1 MRWLVRA
8 FLFAFLSGLS
18 ANAAAEDACPRS
30 GTLGVSR
37 TVEIDTTGGP
47 GFGMEHYKAYDFLQ
61 DKEVVLTFD
70 DGPQKYST
78 EAVLKALADECTKAT
93 FFSIGKMAL
102 GYPEIIREVSK
113 AGHTVGTHT
122 WSHKA
127 IAKLKTFDDGK
138 AEIERGVSAV
148 HRAVGGPIAPFFRF
162 PTLVDTQEAVAYLGK
177 RNIAMF
183 STDIDSIDY
192 KPQTVDHLVKS
203 VMAKLDKRGK
213 GIILMHDIHK
223 RTAQALPI
231 ILSQLKAKGYKI
243 VHMTAKAPVVT
254 LAEYDEAIEKEAKGL
269 PQVGAERPMS
279 SVVKT
284 VGGTAP
290 KDDAASAAASDTA
303 EPEGL
308 PSSPSEESA
317 HVPAGDGSA
326 STPLPA
332 FPSASA
338 PAAKPGATPET
349 PPGSVAPPGTG
360 KQSANERPSAASGNL
375 ESATSSTATP
385 TVQSAL
391 PSAASTTVSATPTA
405 PASRPSMTT
414 ASVVRTVSGNEE
426 TKPATTSEPAAKS
439 EAVQRPHKSLMERAK
454 ETWKLWF
461 GE

>member
-1 MRWLVRA
+1 MGMRWLVRA
-8 FLFAFLSGLS
+8 FFFAFLSGLPIS
-18 ANAAAEDACPRS
+18 ASAEDACPRS

-47 GFGMEHYKAYDFLQ
+47 GFGTEHYKAYDFLQ

-78 EAVLKALADECTKAT
+78 EAVLKALADECVKAT

-127 IAKLKTFDDGK
+127 IGKLKTFDDGK
-138 AEIERGVSAV
+138 AEIERGISAV

-162 PTLVDTQEAVAYLGK
+162 PTLVDTQEAVAYLGT

-183 STDIDSIDY
+183 STDIDSVDY

-231 ILSQLKAKGYKI
+231 ILAQLKAKGYKI

-269 PQVGAERPMS
+269 PQVGSERPMS
-279 SVVKT
+279 SIVKT
-284 VGGTAP
+284 VGGATP
-290 KDDAASAAASDTA
+290 KDEATSPAASDA
-303 EPEGL
+303 NEPEGM
-308 PSSPSEESA
+308 PSPASEDSA
-317 HVPAGDGSA
+317 HASTGDGSA
-326 STPLPA
+326 SAPLPA
-332 FPSASA
+332 SPSASA
-338 PAAKPGATPET
+338 PAAKPGTPPET
-349 PPGSVAPPGTG
+349 PAGAVEPSGSG
-360 KQSANERPSAASGNL
+360 KQSANEPHGAASGNL
-375 ESATSSTATP
+375 ESAT
-385 TVQSAL
+385 
-391 PSAASTTVSATPTA
+391 PSAAATPTA
-405 PASRPSMTT
+405 QPTPSATPATSSATATASPPPTTT

-426 TKPATTSEPAAKS
+426 AKPAATPEPAAKS
-439 EAVQRPHKSLMERAK
+439 EAPQQPHKSLMERAK
-454 ETWKLWF
+454 ETWRLWF

>member
-1 MRWLVRA
+1 MGMRWLVRA
-8 FLFAFLSGLS
+8 FFFAFLSGLS
-18 ANAAAEDACPRS
+18 VNASAEDQCPRS

-70 DGPQKYST
+70 DGPQKFST
-78 EAVLKALADECTKAT
+78 EAVLKALADECVKAT

-127 IAKLKTFDDGK
+127 IGKLKTFDDGK

-183 STDIDSIDY
+183 STDIDSVDY
-192 KPQTVDHLVKS
+192 RPQTVDHLVKS

-231 ILSQLKAKGYKI
+231 ILAQLKANGYKI

-284 VGGTAP
+284 VGGAAP
-290 KDDAASAAASDTA
+290 KDDPANSTASDAT
-303 EPEGL
+303 EPEGM
-308 PSSPSEESA
+308 PSPLSEESA
-317 HVPAGDGSA
+317 HVPAGGGSDSA
-326 STPLPA
+326 PLPA
-332 FPSASA
+332 FPSAASPA
-338 PAAKPGATPET
+338 QKPAAAPET
-349 PPGSVAPPGTG
+349 PPAAASPSTG
-360 KQSANERPSAASGNL
+360 KQSSNEPSGAIPGSSEN
-375 ESATSSTATP
+375 ATSSAAAPAAQSTP
-385 TVQSAL
+385 
-391 PSAASTTVSATPTA
+391 PAAAPVTTVPAPTS
-405 PASRPSMTT
+405 PPSMTT
-414 ASVVRTVSGNEE
+414 AAVVRTVSANEE
-426 TKPATTSEPAAKS
+426 TKPAVPSEPAAKS
-439 EAVQRPHKSLMERAK
+439 EAPQQPHKSLVERAK

>member
-1 MRWLVRA
+1 MGMRWLVR
-8 FLFAFLSGLS
+8 FFVFAFLSGLS
-18 ANAAAEDACPRS
+18 VNASAEDVCPRN

-70 DGPQKYST
+70 DGPQKYAT
-78 EAVLKALADECTKAT
+78 ESVLKALADECVKAT

-127 IAKLKTFDDGK
+127 IGKLKTFEEGRV
-138 AEIERGVSAV
+138 EIERGISGV

-183 STDIDSIDY
+183 STDIDSVDY
-192 KPQTVDHLVKS
+192 KPQTADHLVKS

-223 RTAQALPI
+223 RTAQALPL
-231 ILSQLKAKGYKI
+231 ILAQLKAKGYKI
-243 VHMTAKAPVVT
+243 VHVTAKAPVVT
-254 LAEYDEAIEKEAKGL
+254 LAEFDEAIEKEAKGL

-284 VGGTAP
+284 VGGTAS
-290 KDDAASAAASDTA
+290 KDDAASDVT
-303 EPEGL
+303 EPEGM
-308 PSSPSEESA
+308 PASPADESA
-317 HVPAGDGSA
+317 HAPAA
-326 STPLPA
+326 SLPA
-332 FPSASA
+332 FPSASSPAEQPSNAPAPEASPPSGTAPNPGKQSSNEPSSATSAATA
-338 PAAKPGATPET
+338 PAAQPTP
-349 PPGSVAPPGTG
+349 
-360 KQSANERPSAASGNL
+360 
-375 ESATSSTATP
+375 
-385 TVQSAL
+385 
-391 PSAASTTVSATPTA
+391 
-405 PASRPSMTT
+405 PSMTT
-414 ASVVRTVSGNEE
+414 ASMVRTVSGNGEA
-426 TKPATTSEPAAKS
+426 TPAAPTEPVAKS
-439 EAVQRPHKSLMERAK
+439 EAPQEPHKSLMERAK

>member
-1 MRWLVRA
+1 MALRWLVRGCV
-8 FLFAFLSGLS
+8 FALLSGVS
-18 ANAAAEDACPRS
+18 ASAWAQDACPKA

-70 DGPQKYST
+70 DGPQKYAT
-78 EAVLKALADECTKAT
+78 EAVLKALADECVKAT

-127 IAKLKTFDDGK
+127 IAKAKTFEEGR
-138 AEIERGVSAV
+138 AEIERGISGV

-162 PTLVDTQEAVAYLGK
+162 PTLVDTPEAVAYLGK

-183 STDIDSIDY
+183 STDIDSNDY
-192 KPQTVDHLVKS
+192 RPQTVDHLAKS
-203 VMAKLDKRGK
+203 VVAKLEKRGK

-231 ILSQLKAKGYKI
+231 ILAQIKAKGFKI
-243 VHMTAKAPVVT
+243 VHLTAKAPVVT
-254 LAEYDEAIEKEAKGL
+254 LAEFDETIEKEAKGL

-284 VGGTAP
+284 VGGAAP
-290 KDDAASAAASDTA
+290 SDAAANANDAS

-308 PSSPSEESA
+308 PAPAEENA
-317 HVPAGDGSA
+317 HAPA
-326 STPLPA
+326 TPLPA
-332 FPSASA
+332 FPSASTPA
-338 PAAKPGATPET
+338 EKSASPDSSPPAASPATP
-349 PPGSVAPPGTG
+349 G
-360 KQSANERPSAASGNL
+360 KQSSNEPSG
-375 ESATSSTATP
+375 
-385 TVQSAL
+385 
-391 PSAASTTVSATPTA
+391 AASTSAQPAQTA
-405 PASRPSMTT
+405 QPVASSDGTAAPPPSMTT
-414 ASVVRTVSGNEE
+414 ASVVRTVSGNGEAE
-426 TKPATTSEPAAKS
+426 PSGTPAEPAAKS
-439 EAVQRPHKSLMERAK
+439 EPAAPHKSLVERAK

>member
-8 FLFAFLSGLS
+8 FFFAFLSGLS
-18 ANAAAEDACPRS
+18 VNAAAEDACPRS

-213 GIILMHDIHK
+213 GIVLMHDIHK

-439 EAVQRPHKSLMERAK
+439 EALQRPHKSLMERAK

>member
-1 MRWLVRA
+1 MAMRWLVRGCV
-8 FLFAFLSGLS
+8 FALLSGVS
-18 ANAAAEDACPRS
+18 VAASAEDACPKA

-78 EAVLKALADECTKAT
+78 EAVLKALADECVKAT

-127 IAKLKTFDDGK
+127 IAKAKTFEEGR
-138 AEIERGVSAV
+138 AEIERGISGV
-148 HRAVGGPIAPFFRF
+148 HRAIGGPIAPFFRF
-162 PTLVDTQEAVAYLGK
+162 PTLVDTPEAVAYLGK

-203 VMAKLDKRGK
+203 VIAKLDKRGK

-223 RTAQALPI
+223 RTAQALP
-231 ILSQLKAKGYKI
+231 LLLAQMKAKGYKI
-243 VHMTAKAPVVT
+243 VHLTAKAPVVT
-254 LAEYDEAIEKEAKGL
+254 LAEFDETIEKEAKGL

-284 VGGTAP
+284 VGATSP
-290 KDDAASAAASDTA
+290 PDDAASGAS
-303 EPEGL
+303 EPEGM
-308 PSSPSEESA
+308 PAPPVEDSA
-317 HVPAGDGSA
+317 HA
-326 STPLPA
+326 PLPA
-332 FPSASA
+332 FPAASSPAEKSASPEASPPSGTTSA
-338 PAAKPGATPET
+338 P
-349 PPGSVAPPGTG
+349 G
-360 KQSANERPSAASGNL
+360 KQSSNEPPSASSSAGTQAAQTTQPAAAPVASSG
-375 ESATSSTATP
+375 TA
-385 TVQSAL
+385 
-391 PSAASTTVSATPTA
+391 AASP
-405 PASRPSMTT
+405 PSMTT
-414 ASVVRTVSGNEE
+414 ASVVRTVSGNGE
-426 TKPATTSEPAAKS
+426 AEPAAATEPPAKD
-439 EAVQRPHKSLMERAK
+439 AAPAAPHKSLMERAK

>member
-1 MRWLVRA
+1 MGMRWLVRGCV
-8 FLFAFLSGLS
+8 FALLSGVPVGAS
-18 ANAAAEDACPRS
+18 AQDACPKA

-47 GFGMEHYKAYDFLQ
+47 GFGMEPYKAYDFLK

-70 DGPQKYST
+70 DGPQKYAT
-78 EAVLKALADECTKAT
+78 EAVLKALADECVKAT

-127 IAKLKTFDDGK
+127 IAKAKTFEEGR
-138 AEIERGVSAV
+138 AEIERGISGV

-203 VMAKLDKRGK
+203 VIAKLDKRGK

-223 RTAQALPI
+223 RTAQALPL
-231 ILSQLKAKGYKI
+231 ILAQMKAKGYKI
-243 VHMTAKAPVVT
+243 VHLTAKAPVVT
-254 LAEYDEAIEKEAKGL
+254 LAEFDEAIEKEAKGL

-284 VGGTAP
+284 VGGTSPA
-290 KDDAASAAASDTA
+290 DDAASDAG
-303 EPEGL
+303 EPEGM
-308 PSSPSEESA
+308 PAPPTEDSA
-317 HVPAGDGSA
+317 HIPAA
-326 STPLPA
+326 PLPA
-332 FPSASA
+332 FPAASSPADKSGSPEASPPSGTTSA
-338 PAAKPGATPET
+338 P
-349 PPGSVAPPGTG
+349 G
-360 KQSANERPSAASGNL
+360 KQSSNEQPVAPSSAA
-375 ESATSSTATP
+375 
-385 TVQSAL
+385 
-391 PSAASTTVSATPTA
+391 A
-405 PASRPSMTT
+405 PASEPARHDTAPIASSGTAATSQPSMTT
-414 ASVVRTVSGNEE
+414 ASVVRTVSGNAEAE
-426 TKPATTSEPAAKS
+426 PPAAAEPQAKD
-439 EAVQRPHKSLMERAK
+439 AAPAAPHKSLMERAK

>member
-1 MRWLVRA
+1 MAMRWLVRGCV
-8 FLFAFLSGLS
+8 FALLSGVS
-18 ANAAAEDACPRS
+18 VAASAEDACPKA

-78 EAVLKALADECTKAT
+78 EAVLKALADECVKAT

-127 IAKLKTFDDGK
+127 IAKAKTFEEGR
-138 AEIERGVSAV
+138 AEIERGISGV
-148 HRAVGGPIAPFFRF
+148 HRAIGGPIAPFFRF
-162 PTLVDTQEAVAYLGK
+162 PTLVDTPEAVAYLGK

-203 VMAKLDKRGK
+203 VIAKLDKRGK

-223 RTAQALPI
+223 RTAQALP
-231 ILSQLKAKGYKI
+231 LLLAQMKAKGYKI
-243 VHMTAKAPVVT
+243 VHLTAKAPVVT
-254 LAEYDEAIEKEAKGL
+254 LAEFDETIEKEAKGL

-284 VGGTAP
+284 VGATSP
-290 KDDAASAAASDTA
+290 PDDAASGAS
-303 EPEGL
+303 EPEGM
-308 PSSPSEESA
+308 PAPPVEDSA
-317 HVPAGDGSA
+317 HA
-326 STPLPA
+326 PLPA
-332 FPSASA
+332 FPAASSPAEKSASPEASPPSGTTSA
-338 PAAKPGATPET
+338 P
-349 PPGSVAPPGTG
+349 G
-360 KQSANERPSAASGNL
+360 KQSSNEPPSASSSAGTQAAQTTQPAAAPVASSG
-375 ESATSSTATP
+375 
-385 TVQSAL
+385 TV
-391 PSAASTTVSATPTA
+391 AASP
-405 PASRPSMTT
+405 PSMTT
-414 ASVVRTVSGNEE
+414 ASVVRTVSGNGE
-426 TKPATTSEPAAKS
+426 AEPAAATEPPAKD
-439 EAVQRPHKSLMERAK
+439 AAPAAPHKSLMERAK

>member
-1 MRWLVRA
+1 MAMHWLVRGCV
-8 FLFAFLSGLS
+8 FALLSGVS
-18 ANAAAEDACPRS
+18 VAASAEDACPKA

-78 EAVLKALADECTKAT
+78 EAVLKALADECVKAT

-127 IAKLKTFDDGK
+127 IAKAKTFEEGR
-138 AEIERGVSAV
+138 AEIERGISGV
-148 HRAVGGPIAPFFRF
+148 HRAIGGPIAPFFRF
-162 PTLVDTQEAVAYLGK
+162 PTLVDTPEAVAYLGK

-203 VMAKLDKRGK
+203 VIAKLDKRGK

-223 RTAQALPI
+223 RTAQALP
-231 ILSQLKAKGYKI
+231 LLLAQMKAKGYKI
-243 VHMTAKAPVVT
+243 VHLTAKAPVVT
-254 LAEYDEAIEKEAKGL
+254 LAEFDETIEKEAKGL

-284 VGGTAP
+284 VGATSPA
-290 KDDAASAAASDTA
+290 DDAASGAS
-303 EPEGL
+303 EPEGM
-308 PSSPSEESA
+308 PAPPVEDSA
-317 HVPAGDGSA
+317 HA
-326 STPLPA
+326 PLPA
-332 FPSASA
+332 FP
-338 PAAKPGATPET
+338 
-349 PPGSVAPPGTG
+349 
-360 KQSANERPSAASGNL
+360 
-375 ESATSSTATP
+375 
-385 TVQSAL
+385 
-391 PSAASTTVSATPTA
+391 
-405 PASRPSMTT
+405 
-414 ASVVRTVSGNEE
+414 
-426 TKPATTSEPAAKS
+426 
-439 EAVQRPHKSLMERAK
+439 
-454 ETWKLWF
+454 
-461 GE
+461 

>member
-1 MRWLVRA
+1 MAMRWLVRGCV
-8 FLFAFLSGLS
+8 FALLSGVS
-18 ANAAAEDACPRS
+18 VGASAEDACPKA

-37 TVEIDTTGGP
+37 TVEIDATGGP

-70 DGPQKYST
+70 DGPQKFAT
-78 EAVLKALADECTKAT
+78 EAVLKALADECVKAT

-127 IAKLKTFDDGK
+127 IAKAKTFEEGR
-138 AEIERGVSAV
+138 AEIERGISGV

-162 PTLVDTQEAVAYLGK
+162 PTLVDTPEAVAYLGK

-203 VMAKLDKRGK
+203 VIAKLDKRGK
-213 GIILMHDIHK
+213 GIVLMHDIHK
-223 RTAQALPI
+223 RTAQALPL
-231 ILSQLKAKGYKI
+231 ILAQLKAKGYKI
-243 VHMTAKAPVVT
+243 VHLTAKAPVVT
-254 LAEYDEAIEKEAKGL
+254 LAEFDETIEKEAKGL

-284 VGGTAP
+284 VGGTSP
-290 KDDAASAAASDTA
+290 TDDAASDAS
-303 EPEGL
+303 EPEGM
-308 PSSPSEESA
+308 PAPPAEDSA
-317 HVPAGDGSA
+317 HAPAA
-326 STPLPA
+326 PLPA
-332 FPSASA
+332 FPAASSPAEKSASPEASPPSGTASA
-338 PAAKPGATPET
+338 P
-349 PPGSVAPPGTG
+349 G
-360 KQSANERPSAASGNL
+360 KQSSNEPPGASSAAGTHAAQTTQPTAAPVASSGI
-375 ESATSSTATP
+375 A
-385 TVQSAL
+385 
-391 PSAASTTVSATPTA
+391 AASP
-405 PASRPSMTT
+405 PSMAT
-414 ASVVRTVSGNEE
+414 ASVVRTVSGNGEAE
-426 TKPATTSEPAAKS
+426 PPAAAEPPAKDAAPAAS
-439 EAVQRPHKSLMERAK
+439 HKSLMERAK

>member
-1 MRWLVRA
+1 MAMRWLVRGCV
-8 FLFAFLSGLS
+8 FALLSGVS
-18 ANAAAEDACPRS
+18 VAASAEDACPKA

-78 EAVLKALADECTKAT
+78 EAVLKALADECVKAT

-127 IAKLKTFDDGK
+127 IAKAKTFEEGR
-138 AEIERGVSAV
+138 AEIERGISGV

-162 PTLVDTQEAVAYLGK
+162 PTLVDTPEAVAYLGK

-203 VMAKLDKRGK
+203 VIAKLDKRGK

-223 RTAQALPI
+223 RTAQALP
-231 ILSQLKAKGYKI
+231 LLLAQMKAKGYKI
-243 VHMTAKAPVVT
+243 VHLTAKAPVVT
-254 LAEYDEAIEKEAKGL
+254 LAEFDETIEKEAKGL

-284 VGGTAP
+284 VGSTSP
-290 KDDAASAAASDTA
+290 PDDAASDAG
-303 EPEGL
+303 EPEGM
-308 PSSPSEESA
+308 PAPPVEDSA
-317 HVPAGDGSA
+317 HA
-326 STPLPA
+326 PLPA
-332 FPSASA
+332 FPAASSPAEKSASPEASPPSSTTSA
-338 PAAKPGATPET
+338 P
-349 PPGSVAPPGTG
+349 G
-360 KQSANERPSAASGNL
+360 KQSSNEPPSASSSADPQAAQTTQPTAAPVASSG
-375 ESATSSTATP
+375 
-385 TVQSAL
+385 TV
-391 PSAASTTVSATPTA
+391 AASP
-405 PASRPSMTT
+405 PSMTT
-414 ASVVRTVSGNEE
+414 ASVVRTVSGNGE
-426 TKPATTSEPAAKS
+426 AEPAAATEPPAKD
-439 EAVQRPHKSLMERAK
+439 AAPAAPHKSLMERAK

>member
-1 MRWLVRA
+1 MGMRWLVRA

-18 ANAAAEDACPRS
+18 VNAAAEDACPRS

-78 EAVLKALADECTKAT
+78 EAVLKALAGECVKAT

-138 AEIERGVSAV
+138 EEIERGVSAV

-284 VGGTAP
+284 VGGAAP
-290 KDDAASAAASDTA
+290 KEEATSSAASDAT
-303 EPEGL
+303 EPEGM
-308 PSSPSEESA
+308 PSPPSEESA
-317 HVPAGDGSA
+317 HAPIGDGSA
-326 STPLPA
+326 SAPLPA

-349 PPGSVAPPGTG
+349 PPDSGEPSGSG
-360 KQSANERPSAASGNL
+360 KHSANEPPSAASGNL
-375 ESATSSTATP
+375 ESATASTAP
-385 TVQSAL
+385 
-391 PSAASTTVSATPTA
+391 TTVSATATA
-405 PASRPSMTT
+405 PASPRSTIT
-414 ASVVRTVSGNEE
+414 AYVVRTVSGNEE
-426 TKPATTSEPAAKS
+426 TKPAATSEPAAKS
-439 EAVQRPHKSLMERAK
+439 EAPQRPHKSLMERAK

>member
-1 MRWLVRA
+1 MALRWLVRGCV
-8 FLFAFLSGLS
+8 FALLSGVS
-18 ANAAAEDACPRS
+18 ASAWAQDACPKA

-70 DGPQKYST
+70 DGPQKYAT
-78 EAVLKALADECTKAT
+78 EAVLKALADECVKAT

-102 GYPEIIREVSK
+102 GYPEIIREVAK
-113 AGHTVGTHT
+113 AGHTIGTHT

-127 IAKLKTFDDGK
+127 IAKAKTFEEGR
-138 AEIERGVSAV
+138 AEIERGISGV

-183 STDIDSIDY
+183 STDIDSNDY
-192 KPQTVDHLVKS
+192 RPQTVDHLAKS
-203 VMAKLDKRGK
+203 VVAKLEKRGK

-231 ILSQLKAKGYKI
+231 ILAQIKAKGFKI
-243 VHMTAKAPVVT
+243 VHLTAKAPLVT
-254 LAEYDEAIEKEAKGL
+254 LAEFDETIEKEAKGL

-284 VGGTAP
+284 VGGAAP
-290 KDDAASAAASDTA
+290 SDAAANDAS

-308 PSSPSEESA
+308 PAPAEENA
-317 HVPAGDGSA
+317 HAPA
-326 STPLPA
+326 TPLPA
-332 FPSASA
+332 FPSASTPA
-338 PAAKPGATPET
+338 ERSASPEASPPAASPATP
-349 PPGSVAPPGTG
+349 G
-360 KQSANERPSAASGNL
+360 KQSSNEPPGAASA
-375 ESATSSTATP
+375 SAQPAQAAQP
-385 TVQSAL
+385 SAL
-391 PSAASTTVSATPTA
+391 PVASSEGTSAQQ
-405 PASRPSMTT
+405 PSMTT
-414 ASVVRTVSGNEE
+414 ASVVRTVSGNGEAE
-426 TKPATTSEPAAKS
+426 PSGTPTEPAAAKS
-439 EAVQRPHKSLMERAK
+439 EPPAPHKSLMERAK

>member
-1 MRWLVRA
+1 MRWFVWG
-8 FLFAFLSGLS
+8 FFFAFLSGLS
-18 ANAAAEDACPRS
+18 VSASAEDACPRN

-78 EAVLKALADECTKAT
+78 EAVLKALADECVKAT

-127 IAKLKTFDDGK
+127 IGKLKTFDDGK

-162 PTLVDTQEAVAYLGK
+162 PTLVDTPEAVAYLGK

-183 STDIDSIDY
+183 STDIDSVDY
-192 KPQTVDHLVKS
+192 KPQTVDHLIKS

-231 ILSQLKAKGYKI
+231 ILAQLKAKGYKI

-254 LAEYDEAIEKEAKGL
+254 LAEFDEAIEKEAKGL

-284 VGGTAP
+284 VGGAAP
-290 KDDAASAAASDTA
+290 KDDGAGDAT
-303 EPEGL
+303 EPEGM
-308 PSSPSEESA
+308 PTAPAEESVHA
-317 HVPAGDGSA
+317 PDGGGSA
-326 STPLPA
+326 SAPLPA
-332 FPSASA
+332 FPSAAS
-338 PAAKPGATPET
+338 PAKKSTVAPET
-349 PPGSVAPPGTG
+349 AVPPGTTPGPG
-360 KQSANERPSAASGNL
+360 KQSSNEPSSAVSGNSGIATSPAASAAS
-375 ESATSSTATP
+375 SA
-385 TVQSAL
+385 
-391 PSAASTTVSATPTA
+391 TA
-405 PASRPSMTT
+405 PASPPLMTT
-414 ASVVRTVSGNEE
+414 ASVVRTVSGEE
-426 TKPATTSEPAAKS
+426 AKLAAPAAPAAKS
-439 EAVQRPHKSLMERAK
+439 EAPQETTHKSLMERAK